1 MSLHYP
7 TKTFEF
13 NNLKLSSPNGLQG
26 GSYFVKLL
34 YKDDDLLIQTP
45 KSLTKNGIL
54 TTGKKIYCDLM
65 FSEENT
71 ELLEW
76 LDNLEKRLQQLLY
89 EKKDTWFQNDLELD
103 DIEYLFTSVYRQYKT
118 KYNLIRSFVKQNK
131 NFKNTDNFT
140 IYNEKEE
147 PLTISDVNKDNK
159 IITILEIS
167 GIKFS
172 NNSIR
177 VDIYLKQMMVFK
189 NSPIFSNCIIKTNNL
204 TNEENTKEPFHG
216 NHLEETTE
224 TIIPIETTET
234 TNPVETTET
243 TETIIPIE
251 TTENIKYE
259 IIEPL
264 EKLDT
269 QNTNKI
275 ISENTDSVITSLKD
289 LEEKDTE
296 EKDLEEKDTE
306 EKDTEEKDT
315 NTENNHINLVEN
327 NKYLEKNYN
336 ESLVEV
342 NLNTN
347 DIQDSISL
355 KKPNEIYYELY
366 QATILKARKA
376 RDYAIKTY
384 LDAKKIKNTFL
395 LDNVENLEEEETF
408 LESFAEY

>member
-13 NNLKLSSPNGLQG
+13 NNLKLSSPNGLQR

-140 IYNEKEE
+140 IYNENEE

-224 TIIPIETTET
+224 TI
-234 TNPVETTET
+234 NPVET

-289 LEEKDTE
+289 LEEKDT
-296 EKDLEEKDTE
+296 
-306 EKDTEEKDT
+306 
-315 NTENNHINLVEN
+315 NTENNNINLVEN

>member
-140 IYNEKEE
+140 IYNENEE

-172 NNSIR
+172 NTSIR

-204 TNEENTKEPFHG
+204 TNEENTKESFHG
-216 NHLEETTE
+216 NHLEETINPVETTETINPVETTETINPNETTE
-224 TIIPIETTET
+224 TIIPIETTK
-234 TNPVETTET
+234 
-243 TETIIPIE
+243 
-251 TTENIKYE
+251 NIKYE
-259 IIEPL
+259 IIEAL

-275 ISENTDSVITSLKD
+275 ISENTDSVITPLKD

-306 EKDTEEKDT
+306 EKD
-315 NTENNHINLVEN
+315 
-327 NKYLEKNYN
+327 
-336 ESLVEV
+336 
-342 NLNTN
+342 
-347 DIQDSISL
+347 
-355 KKPNEIYYELY
+355 
-366 QATILKARKA
+366 
-376 RDYAIKTY
+376 
-384 LDAKKIKNTFL
+384 
-395 LDNVENLEEEETF
+395 
-408 LESFAEY
+408 

>member
-306 EKDTEEKDT
+306 EKDT